1 MSKEV
6 DDFFDEIETEIPEDI
21 SRLVEKQMD
30 ISEAIAAAIV
40 KSEYKSQKEFAEAIG
55 MKPSMLSRIL
65 AGNVNLTLKTI
76 TKIEAAL
83 GTEII
88 NINAEK
94 SFQGF
99 HVVLHGTRFLSYN
112 PQEPAIPFINNNV
125 GNMQYLENDDII
137 SGYDYNVKE
146 EMTYGR
152 A

>member
-1 MSKEV
+1 MSREV

-30 ISEAIAAAIV
+30 IAEAIAAAIE
-40 KSEYKSQKEFAEAIG
+40 KSEYKSRKEFAIAIG

-76 TKIEAAL
+76 TKIEVAL

-94 SFQGF
+94 SFQG
-99 HVVLHGTRFLSYN
+99 LHIVIQGTRFSSYN
-112 PQEPAIPFINNNV
+112 PQEPSIPFINSNV

-146 EMTYGR
+146 EMIYGR